1 MSTYFVHAFVD
12 GAISSSLV
20 LCVQLTIVSITKSQ
34 PCLALCTMLD
44 LFVFLEYFNGNQNSS
59 FCCLHLCYFCFR
71 TSMPRGGVHSPK
83 TMPMSSAGDES
94 RSVVLLFWQRGNFGG
109 HVSWFLNVRHL
120 THPIPCLMPSNI
132 LPFYVTAETGPA
144 ECPGSAALSSL

>member
-44 LFVFLEYFNGNQNSS
+44 LL
-59 FCCLHLCYFCFR
+59 
-71 TSMPRGGVHSPK
+71 
-83 TMPMSSAGDES
+83 
-94 RSVVLLFWQRGNFGG
+94 VLGIFQR
-109 HVSWFLNVRHL
+109 
-120 THPIPCLMPSNI
+120 
-132 LPFYVTAETGPA
+132 
-144 ECPGSAALSSL
+144 